1 MRLKS
6 SNEIMFH
13 NFKNQK
19 LFKQS
24 LGSILSPDLNK
35 IINKFG
41 KKNIVDPKVFISNH
55 NLKKKFYTAI
65 FLSHEFK

>member
-6 SNEIMFH
+6 SNGIMFH
-13 NFKNQK
+13 NFYNQK

-24 LGSILSPDLNK
+24 PGSILSSDLNK

-55 NLKKKFYTAI
+55 NLKKKFCKAI
-65 FLSHEFK
+65 FFES